1 MRQWIDLVEQA
12 GAPIDLSDEFCT
24 SVHEYLD
31 EHLSDWSDDYA
42 DIDVMRTALEP
53 LLNSI
58 LHYQDGDKL
67 EIYRKEL
74 RPQDQ
79 IDDLSFGSLG
89 HCWSWD
95 SDGAQVCHHDNA
107 YDQYGR
113 NNVHEVMF
121 VAEVSM
127 ADIDWVQTMA
137 KNLVLRNEREISV
150 RDGAKVH
157 VGEIFLDKGQFKSA
171 NFSIDIDQSGDF

>member
-1 MRQWIDLVEQA
+1 MRKWITLVERA
-12 GAPIDLSDEFCT
+12 ALPFELSDEFCAK
-24 SVHEYLD
+24 VHEYLD
-31 EHLSDWSDDYA
+31 EHLADWSDDYA
-42 DIDVMRTALEP
+42 DPEVMRTALEP
-53 LLNSI
+53 LVQSI
-58 LHYQDGDKL
+58 FHYRDGNDL

-79 IDDLSFGSLG
+79 IDDLSFGTLG

-113 NNVHEVMF
+113 DNLTEVMF
-121 VAEVSM
+121 VADVTIT
-127 ADIDWVQTMA
+127 DVDWVQTLA

-150 RDGAKVH
+150 EDGKSVR
-157 VGEIFLDKGQFKSA
+157 VKEMFFEKGYKTASFTIP
-171 NFSIDIDQSGDF
+171 IDRSGDF